1 MFAFANGINPTA
13 TQELPFTVHIASACQ
28 IKQAVALRAERYS
41 RHLPEMG
48 AMLQVPE
55 PEDHEPGC
63 EVLIV
68 SSKLDGQ
75 TLATLRAHTNA
86 LKSLPLEA
94 SIELPADYAGQ
105 RLVEVTRLAVA
116 AGAGSVARDALF
128 KALFIRCQQLHVER
142 LVVVGRSPVDRM
154 YQKMGFR
161 DVFGNCVYYPLNH
174 THGLPH
180 RVMTLPI
187 DHAFSQV
194 PMGLRSF
201 VFHTRHPD
209 VRIDHGTA
217 LWATSI

>member
-28 IKQAVALRAERYS
+28 IKQAVDLRAERYS
-41 RHLPEMG
+41 WHQPEVG
-48 AMLQVPE
+48 ALLQVPE

-63 EVLIV
+63 EVFIV

-86 LKSLPLEA
+86 LKPLPLEA
-94 SIELPADYAGQ
+94 SIALPADYAGQ

-128 KALFIRCQQLHVER
+128 KALFIRCQQLGVARFVITSRH
-142 LVVVGRSPVDRM
+142 PVDRM

-161 DVFGNCVYYPLNH
+161 DVFGNCVHHMMSHVDGMPL
-174 THGLPH
+174 

-187 DHAFSQV
+187 DHAFSQLPV
-194 PMGLRSF
+194 GLHNF
-201 VFHTRHPD
+201 MFHTRHPD
-209 VRIDHGTA
+209 ILIDHGTA